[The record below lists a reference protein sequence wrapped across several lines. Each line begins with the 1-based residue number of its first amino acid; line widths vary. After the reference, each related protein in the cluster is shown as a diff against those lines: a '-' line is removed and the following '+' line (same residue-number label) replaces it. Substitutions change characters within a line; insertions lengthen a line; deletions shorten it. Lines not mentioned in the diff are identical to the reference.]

1 MYKHGSIVMTSKIPD
16 LVLASKFKKA
26 AEKLLWFHTP
36 ADDQTGKFGVFP
48 SGSKTWLISS
58 AAAKVSEL

>member
-26 AEKLLWFHTP
+26 GEKLLWFHTP
-36 ADDQTGKFGVFP
+36 ADDQIGKFGVFP
-48 SGSKTWLISS
+48 SGSKT
-58 AAAKVSEL
+58 